1 MIPAASSRK
10 KSGAMDTLDLLK
22 LLLLLA
28 MLGYSLYGVIRYQSR
43 RRASKRILKSLVQ
56 IDTPPREATA
66 EELALIQPFL
76 TRPGKRQRPLKLAN
90 SKVYRLRGEYLRH
103 GLTANGGG
111 EQMHDTLGGVEVI
124 LPYDASDFLQGN
136 NDAEVMLADKVAIVI
151 RLNGEFDL
159 AGGRERSAV
168 RQEQAQQWASGEI
181 GEMSDIDAPS
191 EGLSPDEENIV
202 RVDVLGQRHE
212 TPAEMTA
219 RQSPGLGF
227 GPASLLVLSAVSAG
241 VATFTDD
248 IVRLGCTAGAG
259 VLLLCALWLIWRPR
273 RWAMPKR
280 VNHVRGALTAVQLN
294 HPNNSAAVSQHW
306 FLGDKLHLILPKH
319 WLPHLVIPATGRVD
333 AELRVDDYSVV
344 SLGKH
349 FSIDAETRAYS
360 RLYWGRHVVLTITAL
375 LLLVGVAMVSGGG
388 LRGDVLQTKAWLLG
402 AQMRTYDSAGALRE
416 ARPAAGTMVALKGEA
431 RCSLTTARQGMPVV
445 QCSTLRWGG
454 GTPQTPRLHEDEQ
467 AFALYSGKF
476 LRTRSNP
483 MLDRMVQQQMHRN
496 AQDNPLAYLNQ
507 LQGRDQRQLFDV
519 IGVPKAIAEVDAYC
533 ARLNAKGQ
541 TGCTALR
548 NAMVENLLSDKE
560 YTNWKALAQ
569 AAEQRELNTGKTT
582 IVISAQ
588 GLSKVRRLAQRVA
601 APQVEGIVAAAADA
615 TLRSQRGGVVL
626 DVRAGPH
633 ARLPAVPT
641 FDDADSSA
649 EKSPEG
655 RLDALQRYHQ
665 YAWLAGPDGVAPF
678 AVEALI
684 VGVSQDASGTPVYTL
699 DARRGASD
707 LAPAM
712 LRAAWWLLAWLL
724 LIVHGGLAI
733 VMFVRARLCAARID
747 AYVAECAEA
756 ATRDRNFS

>member
-1 MIPAASSRK
+1 
-10 KSGAMDTLDLLK
+10 MDTLVLLK

-28 MLGYSLYGVIRYQSR
+28 MLGYSLYGVIRYRSR
-43 RRASKRILKSLVQ
+43 RRASKRILRSLMQ
-56 IDTPPREATA
+56 AGTPPREATA
-66 EELALIQPFL
+66 DELTLIQPFL

-90 SKVYRLRGEYLRH
+90 GKVYRLRGEYLRH
-103 GLTANGGG
+103 GLTANGGA

-136 NDAEVMLADKVAIVI
+136 NDAEIMLADKVAIVI

-159 AGGRERSAV
+159 AGGRERSVV
-168 RQEQAQQWASGEI
+168 RQEQAQQWTSGKV

-191 EGLSPDEENIV
+191 EGLSPDEEDVV

-212 TPAEMTA
+212 TPAEMAA

-227 GPASLLVLSAVSAG
+227 GPASLLLLSAVSAG

-248 IVRLGCTAGAG
+248 VIRLGCAAGAG
-259 VLLLCALWLIWRPR
+259 VLLLGALWLIWGPR
-273 RWAMPKR
+273 RWVIPKR
-280 VNHVRGALTAVQLN
+280 VNHVRGAFTAVQLS

-306 FLGDKLHLILPKH
+306 FLGDKLHLILPRH
-319 WLPHLVIPATGRVD
+319 WLPHLVVPAVGRVD

-344 SLGKH
+344 RLGKH
-349 FSIDAETRAYS
+349 FSVDAETRAYP
-360 RLYWGRHVVLTITAL
+360 RVYWGRHVVLAITAL
-375 LLLVGVAMVSGGG
+375 LLLVGVAMVSGAG

-402 AQMRTYDSAGALRE
+402 TQMRTYDSAGALGE
-416 ARPAAGTMVALKGEA
+416 ASPAAGTMVALKGEA
-431 RCSLTTARQGMPVV
+431 RCSLTTARQGMPAI
-445 QCSTLRWGG
+445 QCSRLRWGG
-454 GTPQTPRLHEDEQ
+454 ATPQAPRLHEDEQ
-467 AFALYSGKF
+467 AFAPYSGKF
-476 LRTRSNP
+476 LRARANP
-483 MLDRMVQQQMHRN
+483 MLDRVVQQQMHRN

-507 LQGRDQRQLFDV
+507 LQGRNQRQLFDV
-519 IGVPKAIAEVDAYC
+519 VGVSKAITEVDTYC

-548 NAMVENLLSDKE
+548 DAMVENLLSDKE
-560 YTNWKALAQ
+560 HSNWKALAQ

-582 IVISAQ
+582 MVISAQ

-626 DVRAGPH
+626 DVRTGPH
-633 ARLPAVPT
+633 ARLPSVPA
-641 FDDADSSA
+641 FDDVESSV

-655 RLDALQRYHQ
+655 KLDALQRYNQ

-678 AVEALI
+678 AVEAMIL
-684 VGVSQDASGTPVYTL
+684 GVSQDASGTPVYTL

-712 LRAAWWLLAWLL
+712 LRSAWWLLAWLL
-724 LIVHGGLAI
+724 LIVHGVLAI
-733 VMFVRARLCAARID
+733 VMFVRARLRAARVN
-747 AYVAECAEA
+747 AYVAACAEA
-756 ATRDRNFS
+756 AARERNFS